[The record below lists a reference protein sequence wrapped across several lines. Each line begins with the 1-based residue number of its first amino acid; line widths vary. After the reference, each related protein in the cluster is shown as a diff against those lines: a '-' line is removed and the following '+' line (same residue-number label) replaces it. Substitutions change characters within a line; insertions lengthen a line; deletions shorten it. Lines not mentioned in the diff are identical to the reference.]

1 MRQEEGTGR
10 KTKDYKKKSLVC
22 TCLLLAAE
30 GESLFPKVMIRDCST
45 SEVYIHPPILQHAL
59 T

>member
-1 MRQEEGTGR
+1 MRQEEGMGR
-10 KTKDYKKKSLVC
+10 KTKDYKKSLVC

-30 GESLFPKVMIRDCST
+30 RESLFPKFMIRDCST